1 MMLALYFLVMVFS
14 NISIALPSSALP
26 TEAPG
31 SYLTIKQLEAL
42 RMDLEKLI
50 DTNRI
55 RSEMKDLEDVIK
67 DTLPRIG
74 KRDKN
79 TPPRMGKRDKD
90 TPPRMGKR
98 DKDTPPRM
106 GKRDK
111 DTPPR
116 MGKRDKDTPPRM
128 GKRDKDTPPRMGKR
142 DKDTPPRMGKRAKNT
157 LQVRED
163 VNFSEFERQLN
174 TSPSPPSKN
183 IFNNVQHIRERI
195 LNEIIHDDFLHN
207 NNVNTNKNKNNSN
220 NPSNEIG
227 NLTKD
232 IDSFSRETTLMTLK
246 ILYEVLMRLQD
257 VSRLQRQLSTN
268 EDLPTYNSQKK
279 SVSPPRL
286 G

>member
-106 GKRDK
+106 GKRDE
-111 DTPPR
+111 
-116 MGKRDKDTPPRM
+116 
-128 GKRDKDTPPRMGKR
+128 DTPPRMGKR